1 MRFDRTKQKRFV
13 KLPGSAT
20 SRRMDLTSTAGRR
33 RAWLDSL
40 FDDHAALRTVWT
52 NFHTVAPGVL
62 YRSNHPTPGN
72 LRRFV
77 RIKGIKTV
85 INLRGMAGNGSD
97 ALSREAARVLGLDF
111 IDLAV
116 RSAVAPPRETVLEL
130 MRLYRTMRR
139 PGLVHCKSGADRA
152 GFASAVFLLMEGTSV
167 AEARAQMALR
177 FGHMRH
183 SRAGILSAFIGAWER
198 YAGEKSF
205 ARWVAEDYDSAAL
218 QAGFKSGLLSR
229 FVNDRVLSRE

>member
-1 MRFDRTKQKRFV
+1 M

-20 SRRMDLTSTAGRR
+20 SQRMDLNSPKGRR

-52 NFHTVAPGVL
+52 NFHVVVPGVL

-77 RIKGIKTV
+77 RDNGIKTV
-85 INLRGMAGNGSD
+85 INLRGVAGNGSD
-97 ALSREAARVLGLDF
+97 ALSREAAALLGLDF

-116 RSAVAPPRETVLEL
+116 RSAVAPPRDTVIEL

-152 GFASAVFLLMEGTSV
+152 GFAAAVFLLMEGAS
-167 AEARAQMALR
+167 AAQARSQMRLR

-183 SRAGILSAFIGAWER
+183 SRAGILSAFIDAWDR
-198 YAGEKSF
+198 YKGNKSF
-205 ARWVAEDYDSAAL
+205 AGWVAEDYDAAAL
-218 QAGFKSGLLSR
+218 QAAFKSNPLAR
-229 FVNDRVLSRE
+229 FFNDRVLSRE

>member
-1 MRFDRTKQKRFV
+1 MKTKPNLTLLFMKQ
-13 KLPGSAT
+13 PGSAK
-20 SRRMDLTSTAGRR
+20 SQRMDLTTAKGRR

-52 NFHTVAPGVL
+52 NFHAVAPGVL

-77 RIKGIKTV
+77 REQGIKTL
-85 INLRGMAGNGSD
+85 INLRGEAGNGSD

-111 IDLAV
+111 IDLAI
-116 RSAVAPPRETVLEL
+116 RSAVAPPREAVLAL
-130 MRLYRTMRR
+130 LGIYATMRR
-139 PGLVHCKSGADRA
+139 PALVHCKSGADRA
-152 GFASAVFLLMEGTSV
+152 GFASAVFLLMEGAS
-167 AEARAQMALR
+167 AAQARAQMRLR

-198 YAGEKSF
+198 YDGDKFF
-205 ARWVAEDYDSAAL
+205 ARWVAEDYDAATL
-218 QAGFKSGLLSR
+218 QTGFKSGFLSR
-229 FVNDRVLSRE
+229 FVNDRVMLRE

>member
-1 MRFDRTKQKRFV
+1 MKS
-13 KLPGSAT
+13 PGSAT
-20 SRRMDLTSTAGRR
+20 SRRMDLTSPAGRR

-52 NFHTVAPGVL
+52 NFHTVVPGVL

-77 RIKGIKTV
+77 REQGIKTV
-85 INLRGMAGNGSD
+85 INLRGEAGNGSD
-97 ALSREAARVLGLDF
+97 ALSREAAAQLGLDF

-116 RSAVAPPRETVLEL
+116 RSAVSPPRETVLEL
-130 MRLYRTMRR
+130 MRIYGTMRR

-152 GFASAVFLLMEGTSV
+152 GFAAAVFLLMEGASI
-167 AEARAQMALR
+167 AQARAQMRLR

-183 SRAGILSAFIGAWER
+183 SRAGILSAFIDAWAR
-198 YAGEKSF
+198 YGGGKSF
-205 ARWVAEDYDSAAL
+205 ARWVAQVYDPAAL
-218 QAGFKSGLLSR
+218 QAGFKSNPLARYL
-229 FVNDRVLSRE
+229 NDRVLSRE

>member
-1 MRFDRTKQKRFV
+1 LTERISGRFV
-13 KLPGSAT
+13 KTLGSAT
-20 SRRMDLTSTAGRR
+20 SQRMDLTSTAGRR

-52 NFHTVAPGVL
+52 NFHAVAPGVL

-77 RIKGIKTV
+77 REKGIKTV
-85 INLRGMAGNGSD
+85 INLRGVAGNGSD

-116 RSAVAPPRETVLEL
+116 RSAAAPPRETVLEL

-152 GFASAVFLLMEGTSV
+152 GFAAAVFLLMEGASV
-167 AEARAQMALR
+167 AQARAQMRLR

-198 YAGEKSF
+198 YGGRKSF
-205 ARWVAEDYDSAAL
+205 ARWVAEDYDAAAL
-218 QAGFKSGLLSR
+218 QAGFKSNVFAR

>member
-1 MRFDRTKQKRFV
+1 
-13 KLPGSAT
+13 
-20 SRRMDLTSTAGRR
+20 MDLTSPKGRR

-52 NFHTVAPGVL
+52 NFYAVAPGAL

-77 RIKGIKTV
+77 RETGIKTV
-85 INLRGMAGNGSD
+85 INLRGEAGNGSD

-116 RSAVAPPRETVLEL
+116 RSAVAPPRETVVEL
-130 MRLYRTMRR
+130 MRLYQTMRR

-152 GFASAVFLLMEGTSV
+152 GFASAVFLLMRGASV

-198 YAGEKSF
+198 YPGDKTF
-205 ARWVAEDYDSAAL
+205 ARWVAEDYDAAAL
-218 QAGFKSGLLSR
+218 QAGFKSNPLARYL
-229 FVNDRVLSRE
+229 NDRVLSRE